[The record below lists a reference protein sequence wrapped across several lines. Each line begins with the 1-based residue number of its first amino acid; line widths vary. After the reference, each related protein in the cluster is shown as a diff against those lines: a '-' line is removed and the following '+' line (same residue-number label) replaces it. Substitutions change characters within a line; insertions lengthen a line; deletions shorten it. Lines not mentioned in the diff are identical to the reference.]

1 MRLVIALVLGSV
13 CAVAQRAT
21 GELRITVTDPAG
33 LGLAA
38 SGTVRSLS
46 TQDRRDIVTGP
57 DGHETLTAIPFGHY
71 VLTVESPGFA
81 PFRGTVDIR
90 SEVPIALPVKLT
102 LKPVETAVS
111 VTESETLLDASQAG
125 SANYLGPE
133 SLRNR
138 KAAAAGRSV
147 IDLVNSQPGWLLEAN
162 GVLHPRGS
170 EYGVQYVIDGL
181 PIFDN
186 RSPAFAQLL
195 SADEFQSMR
204 ILTGGYPA
212 EYGHKLGGVV
222 EVTTERVVDAGFH
235 GTASVE
241 GGSFSAVTGFA
252 SGQYRWKRTTVG
264 ASAELLMTDRYL
276 DPPVEQNS
284 TNHGSGGAG
293 SVKVERDWSDDDRT
307 SVFAYR
313 QRTGFQVP
321 NELLQQTAG
330 QREDRE
336 SVETSG
342 QFSHSHIFSPSLIG
356 TVQGRVRDTSA
367 LLWSNGL
374 STPIEPS
381 QDRGFREWYG
391 SASLSGHAA
400 NHEWKAGIEAL
411 HASIHERFDYR
422 ITAYEV
428 NGIQVFDDAV
438 PESFAFADRGSDS
451 EQSGFVQDSMRWGR
465 LTIGAGVRWDR
476 YRLRTAE
483 QAVSPRLSAAWSVPS
498 AGLSLRAAYDRV
510 FQTPAIEN
518 VLLSSAGIVDSL
530 GGTGVFLPLKAA
542 RGNFFETGFSKTLL
556 NRLRVD
562 GTYFHRSVTNL
573 PDDDVL
579 LNTGVSFPVA
589 FASGTVYGFEAK
601 LEMPRW
607 GPVSGFV
614 SWSNMVG
621 RGRLPIAGGL
631 FLGDEAAGLAQQRS
645 VFAITQDQR
654 NSVRGRL
661 RSDVGRR
668 AWVAFGGTYNSG
680 LPVELEGAAD
690 PQALVQQYGPAIVS
704 RVNFDRGRVLP
715 SWSLDASA
723 GAELWRHERHR
734 TRLQADVLNL
744 TDRLNVINFAG
755 LFSGTAIEPR
765 RSFAVRLVAEF

>member
-13 CAVAQRAT
+13 CALAQRAT
-21 GELRITVTDPAG
+21 GELRITLTDPAG
-33 LGLAA
+33 LALPA
-38 SGTVRSLS
+38 SGTLRSLS
-46 TQDRRDIVTGP
+46 TQDQRTIVTDA
-57 DGHETLTAIPFGHY
+57 DGRETLTAVPFGRY
-71 VLTVESPGFA
+71 VLTLESPGFA
-81 PFRGTVDIR
+81 PYRGTVEIR
-90 SEVPIALPVKLT
+90 SEVPVALPVKLA

-111 VTESETLLDASQAG
+111 VTESETLLDPAQAG
-125 SANYLGPE
+125 SASYLGPE
-133 SLRNR
+133 ALRNR
-138 KAAAAGRSV
+138 KAAAPGRSV

-186 RSPAFAQLL
+186 RSPAFTQLL

-222 EVTTERVVDAGFH
+222 EVTTGRINDAGFH
-235 GTASVE
+235 GSASVE

-252 SGQYRWKRTTVG
+252 SGQYRWKRTTFG
-264 ASAELLMTDRYL
+264 ASAELQRTDRYL
-276 DPPVEQNS
+276 DPPVEQNF

-293 SVKVERDWSDDDRT
+293 SVKLERDWSENDRT
-307 SVFAYR
+307 SWFVYR
-313 QRTGFQVP
+313 QRSGFLVP
-321 NELLQQTAG
+321 NELLQQEAG
-330 QREDRE
+330 QREDRISE
-336 SVETSG
+336 ETSG
-342 QFSHSHIFSPSLIG
+342 QFSHAHIFSPWLIG
-356 TVQGRVRDTSA
+356 TFQGRARDTSA
-367 LLWSNGL
+367 MLWSNGL
-374 STPIEPS
+374 STPVEPA

-391 SASLSGHAA
+391 SASLSGHVA

-428 NGIQVFDDAV
+428 NGIPVFDNSV

-451 EQSGFVQDSMRWGR
+451 EQSGFVQDNVRFGR
-465 LTIGAGVRWDR
+465 LTIAAGLRWDR

-483 QAVSPRLSAAWSVPS
+483 QAVSPRVAVAWSVPS
-498 AGLSLRAAYDRV
+498 AGLALRAAYDRV

-518 VLLSSAGIVDSL
+518 VLLASADLVGSL
-530 GGTGVFLPLKAA
+530 GGTGIFLPLKAA
-542 RGNFFETGFSKTLL
+542 RGNFFETGLSKTLL
-556 NRLRVD
+556 NRLRID
-562 GTYFHRSVTNL
+562 GTYFHRSVANL

-589 FASGTVYGFEAK
+589 FASGSVYGFEAK
-601 LEMPRW
+601 LEIPRW

-631 FLGDEAAGLAQQRS
+631 FLGDEAAGLAGQRS

-654 NSVRGRL
+654 NSVRARVRTELGP
-661 RSDVGRR
+661 R
-668 AWVAFGGTYNSG
+668 AWVAFGSTYNSG
-680 LPVELEGAAD
+680 LPVELDNGADAA
-690 PQALVQQYGPAIVS
+690 ALSEQYGPQIVS
-704 RVNFDRGRVLP
+704 RVNFDRGRVRP

-723 GAELWRHERHR
+723 GARLWRHERR
-734 TRLQADVLNL
+734 QTRLQADVLNL

-755 LFSGTAIEPR
+755 LFSGTAVEPR
-765 RSFAVRLVAEF
+765 RSFAVRLIAEF